1 MFWFLPPNNVICSG
15 FCLKTNKKQPCLT
28 LLSSPR
34 ITWSLP
40 FTAPFIEMTRA
51 AVSTSLSILHFLLL
65 NSYCTLSLINSF
77 VKSVFI
83 VVTNNFQIPSPME
96 IFHHYSVAVNTV
108 GHSLLRILF
117 FFGTLDSNLRTL
129 FYASLS
135 SQYILCRDDIVH
147 YSDFNFPVYMFL
159 WNILGSSAV
168 SLALMPSWQQLLMFI
183 VSETY
188 NLFPDLSG

>member
-117 FFGTLDSNLRTL
+117 FFWYPWFKFKNSLLCLPFLTVHTLQRWYCPL
-129 FYASLS
+129 
-135 SQYILCRDDIVH
+135 
-147 YSDFNFPVYMFL
+147 L
-159 WNILGSSAV
+159 WL
-168 SLALMPSWQQLLMFI
+168 
-183 VSETY
+183 
-188 NLFPDLSG
+188 